1 MSVSHDVLILSLINS
16 DSFNRAVEH
25 PLDLLLKGWVTLP
38 HQKDILLYTL
48 FITLVFLLEPDG
60 VLFLCCVLFVLFKFV
75 SIALLELFV
84 EGVQGGRLPLIRLA
98 FFKDLAVGL
107 LGELVQV
114 VEGSLAHVGFVEL
127 PRVYMDHL

>member
-1 MSVSHDVLILSLINS
+1 MSISHDVLILSLINS
-16 DSFNRAVEH
+16 DSFNRTVEH
-25 PLDLLLKGWVTLP
+25 PLDLFLKGWVTLP
-38 HQKDILLYTL
+38 HQKDILLHTL

-60 VLFLCCVLFVLFKFV
+60 VLFLCCVLFVLCEFV
-75 SIALLELFV
+75 GIALLELFV